1 LYPPLIIAESVAD
14 CPTVIVVADKV
25 VDIVGLALF
34 TVSSAH
40 PLVAGLLFESPK

>member
-1 LYPPLIIAESVAD
+1 LITAESVAD

-25 VDIVGLALF
+25 VDIVGLALL
-34 TVSSAH
+34 TASDAH